1 MREKRGKERQRDR
14 KMTPT
19 QCDEKIEGSSYKD
32 YVYSPVPPVSSSS
45 AVFDGNISDEESVQ
59 LNVVNKKW
67 PCRCRV
73 SSYAVG
79 NMTEQGS
86 KFVQFLAATAGES
99 FIYLLP
105 FYFF

>member
-1 MREKRGKERQRDR
+1 
-14 KMTPT
+14 MTPT

-45 AVFDGNISDEESVQ
+45 AVFDGNIPGKESVQ
-59 LNVVNKKW
+59 LNVVRDKEFS
-67 PCRCRV
+67 CRCRI

-79 NMTEQGS
+79 TRYPENMTEQGS

-99 FIYLLP
+99 VP